1 MPASLHLEKEEALC
15 ALLWFPMHAN
25 LYLCKL
31 FYPGGHWS
39 QDIKEERLDS
49 VHPYNKLI
57 CISQLILGLGFVQ
70 NMQVMPSITGPLH
83 IQPQH
88 QEFIG

>member
-1 MPASLHLEKEEALC
+1 MHLEKEEALC
-15 ALLWFPMHAN
+15 AILWFPMHAN
-25 LYLCKL
+25 LYLYKL

-70 NMQVMPSITGPLH
+70 NMQVMPRITGPLH
-83 IQPQH
+83 IQTQH